1 MIMFNRYNSIHLI
14 NNISKF
20 LYVFTM
26 VLCSIVF
33 AINIYILL
41 GGSLEGTINIQA
53 IINQNDNTS
62 NYSNFN
68 QVPFMT
74 RLLMFLLVTI
84 SAGLILSIL
93 KFWGNFISLIKDEKY
108 FEIDP
113 IKNLQYISY
122 LLLGIWTLLFIIEF
136 FSDIIFSTS
145 FSTDIIANENN
156 VNENKNTI
164 TELLNKEKS
173 LWIKYHNHPVYSKS
187 DELWEKYCDS
197 CFDWHE
203 QGKINNYYTK
213 NN

>member
-68 QVPFMT
+68 QVPFMN

-108 FEIDP
+108 FEIDT
-113 IKNLQYISY
+113 IKNLQCISY
-122 LLLGIWTLLFIIEF
+122 LLLGIWTFLFIIEF
-136 FSDIIFSTS
+136 FSDIIFTTS

-156 VNENKNTI
+156 VSENENMIDNSFSLPPSIFLINGIIFWVLSHIIIEGIKLKKENELTI
-164 TELLNKEKS
+164 
-173 LWIKYHNHPVYSKS
+173 
-187 DELWEKYCDS
+187 
-197 CFDWHE
+197 
-203 QGKINNYYTK
+203 
-213 NN
+213 

>member
-20 LYVFTM
+20 LYVFAM

-68 QVPFMT
+68 QVPFVN

-108 FEIDP
+108 FEIDT

-122 LLLGIWTLLFIIEF
+122 LLLGIWTFLFIIEF
-136 FSDIIFSTS
+136 FSNIIFTTS
-145 FSTDIIANENN
+145 FSTDIIANEN
-156 VNENKNTI
+156 ENTI
-164 TELLNKEKS
+164 DNSFSLPPSIFLINGIIFWVLSHIIMEGIKLKKENELT
-173 LWIKYHNHPVYSKS
+173 I
-187 DELWEKYCDS
+187 
-197 CFDWHE
+197 
-203 QGKINNYYTK
+203 
-213 NN
+213 

>member
-1 MIMFNRYNSIHLI
+1 MLWSQQMIMFNRYNSIHLI

-20 LYVFTM
+20 LYVSAM

-108 FEIDP
+108 FEIDT

-136 FSDIIFSTS
+136 FSDIIF
-145 FSTDIIANENN
+145 
-156 VNENKNTI
+156 
-164 TELLNKEKS
+164 
-173 LWIKYHNHPVYSKS
+173 
-187 DELWEKYCDS
+187 
-197 CFDWHE
+197 
-203 QGKINNYYTK
+203 
-213 NN
+213 

>member
-68 QVPFMT
+68 QVPFMN

-108 FEIDP
+108 FEIDT

-164 TELLNKEKS
+164 DISFSLPPSIFLINGIIFWVLSHIIMEGIKLKKENELT
-173 LWIKYHNHPVYSKS
+173 I
-187 DELWEKYCDS
+187 
-197 CFDWHE
+197 
-203 QGKINNYYTK
+203 
-213 NN
+213 

>member
-62 NYSNFN
+62 YYSNFN

-93 KFWGNFISLIKDEKY
+93 KFWGNFISLIKDE
-108 FEIDP
+108 
-113 IKNLQYISY
+113 
-122 LLLGIWTLLFIIEF
+122 
-136 FSDIIFSTS
+136 
-145 FSTDIIANENN
+145 
-156 VNENKNTI
+156 
-164 TELLNKEKS
+164 
-173 LWIKYHNHPVYSKS
+173 
-187 DELWEKYCDS
+187 
-197 CFDWHE
+197 
-203 QGKINNYYTK
+203 
-213 NN
+213 

>member
-20 LYVFTM
+20 LYVSAM

-68 QVPFMT
+68 QVPFVN

-108 FEIDP
+108 FEIDT

-122 LLLGIWTLLFIIEF
+122 LLLGIWTFLFIIEF
-136 FSDIIFSTS
+136 FSDIIFTTS
-145 FSTDIIANENN
+145 FSTDIIANEN
-156 VNENKNTI
+156 ENTI
-164 TELLNKEKS
+164 DNSFSLPPSIFLINGIIFWVLSHIIMEGIKLKKENELT
-173 LWIKYHNHPVYSKS
+173 I
-187 DELWEKYCDS
+187 
-197 CFDWHE
+197 
-203 QGKINNYYTK
+203 
-213 NN
+213 

>member
-1 MIMFNRYNSIHLI
+1 MFWSQQMIMFNRYNSIHLI

-20 LYVFTM
+20 LYVFAL

-41 GGSLEGTINIQA
+41 GGSLEGQINIQA

-68 QVPFMT
+68 QVPFLN

-108 FEIDP
+108 FEIDT

-136 FSDIIFSTS
+136 FSDIIFTTS

-156 VNENKNTI
+156 VNENTI
-164 TELLNKEKS
+164 DSSFSLPPSIFLINGIIFWVLSHIIMEGIKLKKENELT
-173 LWIKYHNHPVYSKS
+173 I
-187 DELWEKYCDS
+187 
-197 CFDWHE
+197 
-203 QGKINNYYTK
+203 
-213 NN
+213 

>member
-1 MIMFNRYNSIHLI
+1 
-14 NNISKF
+14 
-20 LYVFTM
+20 M

-68 QVPFMT
+68 QVPFVN

-108 FEIDP
+108 FEIDT

-122 LLLGIWTLLFIIEF
+122 LLLGIWTFLFIIEF
-136 FSDIIFSTS
+136 FSDIIFTTS
-145 FSTDIIANENN
+145 FSTDIIANEN
-156 VNENKNTI
+156 ENTI
-164 TELLNKEKS
+164 DNSFSLPPSIFLINGMIFWVLSHIIMEGIKLKKENELT
-173 LWIKYHNHPVYSKS
+173 I
-187 DELWEKYCDS
+187 
-197 CFDWHE
+197 
-203 QGKINNYYTK
+203 
-213 NN
+213 

>member
-68 QVPFMT
+68 QVPFMN
-74 RLLMFLLVTI
+74 RLVMFLLVTI

-108 FEIDP
+108 FEIDT

-164 TELLNKEKS
+164 DSSFSLPPSIFLINGIIFWVLSHIIIEGIKLKKENELT
-173 LWIKYHNHPVYSKS
+173 I
-187 DELWEKYCDS
+187 
-197 CFDWHE
+197 
-203 QGKINNYYTK
+203 
-213 NN
+213 

>member
-1 MIMFNRYNSIHLI
+1 
-14 NNISKF
+14 
-20 LYVFTM
+20 M

-68 QVPFMT
+68 QVPFVN

-108 FEIDP
+108 FEIDT

-122 LLLGIWTLLFIIEF
+122 LLLGIWTFLFIIEF
-136 FSDIIFSTS
+136 FSDIIFTTS

-156 VNENKNTI
+156 VNENTI
-164 TELLNKEKS
+164 DSSFSLSPSIFLINGIIFWVLSHIIMEGIKLKKENELT
-173 LWIKYHNHPVYSKS
+173 I
-187 DELWEKYCDS
+187 
-197 CFDWHE
+197 
-203 QGKINNYYTK
+203 
-213 NN
+213 

>member
-53 IINQNDNTS
+53 IINQNDNSS

-68 QVPFMT
+68 QVPFMN

-108 FEIDP
+108 FEIDT

-164 TELLNKEKS
+164 DSSFSLPPSIFLINGIIFWVLSHIIIEGIKLKKENELT
-173 LWIKYHNHPVYSKS
+173 I
-187 DELWEKYCDS
+187 
-197 CFDWHE
+197 
-203 QGKINNYYTK
+203 
-213 NN
+213 

>member
-20 LYVFTM
+20 LYVFAM

-68 QVPFMT
+68 QVPFVN

-108 FEIDP
+108 FEIDT

-122 LLLGIWTLLFIIEF
+122 LLLGIWTFLFIIEF
-136 FSDIIFSTS
+136 FSDIIFTTS
-145 FSTDIIANENN
+145 FSTDIIANEN
-156 VNENKNTI
+156 ENTI
-164 TELLNKEKS
+164 DNSFSLPPSIFLINGIIFWVLSHIIMEGIKLKKENELT
-173 LWIKYHNHPVYSKS
+173 I
-187 DELWEKYCDS
+187 
-197 CFDWHE
+197 
-203 QGKINNYYTK
+203 
-213 NN
+213 

>member
-68 QVPFMT
+68 QVPFMN

-108 FEIDP
+108 FEIDT

-136 FSDIIFSTS
+136 FSDIIFTTS

-156 VNENKNTI
+156 VSENENMIDNSFSLPPSIFLINGIIFWVLSHIIIEGIKLKKENELTI
-164 TELLNKEKS
+164 
-173 LWIKYHNHPVYSKS
+173 
-187 DELWEKYCDS
+187 
-197 CFDWHE
+197 
-203 QGKINNYYTK
+203 
-213 NN
+213 

>member
-108 FEIDP
+108 FEIDT

-164 TELLNKEKS
+164 DSSFSLPPSIFLINGIIFWVLSHIIIEGIKLKKENELT
-173 LWIKYHNHPVYSKS
+173 I
-187 DELWEKYCDS
+187 
-197 CFDWHE
+197 
-203 QGKINNYYTK
+203 
-213 NN
+213 

>member
-68 QVPFMT
+68 QVPFMN
-74 RLLMFLLVTI
+74 RLVMFLLVTI

-108 FEIDP
+108 FEIDT

-164 TELLNKEKS
+164 DISFSLPPSIFLINGIIFWVLSHIIMEGIKLKKENELT
-173 LWIKYHNHPVYSKS
+173 I
-187 DELWEKYCDS
+187 
-197 CFDWHE
+197 
-203 QGKINNYYTK
+203 
-213 NN
+213 

>member
-68 QVPFMT
+68 QVPFMN

-108 FEIDP
+108 FEIDT

-164 TELLNKEKS
+164 DSNFSLPPSIFLINGIIFWVLSHIIIEGIKLKKENELT
-173 LWIKYHNHPVYSKS
+173 I
-187 DELWEKYCDS
+187 
-197 CFDWHE
+197 
-203 QGKINNYYTK
+203 
-213 NN
+213 

>member
-68 QVPFMT
+68 QVPFMN
-74 RLLMFLLVTI
+74 RLVMFLLVTI

-108 FEIDP
+108 FEIDT

-164 TELLNKEKS
+164 DISFSLPPSIFLINGIIFWVLSHIIIEGIKLKKENELT
-173 LWIKYHNHPVYSKS
+173 I
-187 DELWEKYCDS
+187 
-197 CFDWHE
+197 
-203 QGKINNYYTK
+203 
-213 NN
+213 

>member
-20 LYVFTM
+20 LYVSAM

-68 QVPFMT
+68 QVPFVN

-108 FEIDP
+108 FEIDT

-122 LLLGIWTLLFIIEF
+122 LLLGIWTFLFIIEL
-136 FSDIIFSTS
+136 FSDIIFTTS

-156 VNENKNTI
+156 VNENTI
-164 TELLNKEKS
+164 DSSFSLSPSIFLINGIIFWVLSHIIMEGIKLKKENELT
-173 LWIKYHNHPVYSKS
+173 I
-187 DELWEKYCDS
+187 
-197 CFDWHE
+197 
-203 QGKINNYYTK
+203 
-213 NN
+213 

>member
-20 LYVFTM
+20 LYVFAM

-41 GGSLEGTINIQA
+41 GGSLEGAINIQT

-68 QVPFMT
+68 QVPFVN

-108 FEIDP
+108 FEIDT

-122 LLLGIWTLLFIIEF
+122 LLLGIWTFLFIIEF
-136 FSDIIFSTS
+136 FSDIIFTTS

-156 VNENKNTI
+156 VNENTI
-164 TELLNKEKS
+164 DSSFSLSPSIFLINGIIFWVLSHIIMEGIKLKKENELT
-173 LWIKYHNHPVYSKS
+173 I
-187 DELWEKYCDS
+187 
-197 CFDWHE
+197 
-203 QGKINNYYTK
+203 
-213 NN
+213 

>member
-1 MIMFNRYNSIHLI
+1 MLWSQQMIMFNRYNSIHLI

-68 QVPFMT
+68 QVPFMN

-108 FEIDP
+108 FEIDT

-164 TELLNKEKS
+164 DSNFSLPPSIFLINGIIFWVLSHIIIEGIKLKKENELT
-173 LWIKYHNHPVYSKS
+173 I
-187 DELWEKYCDS
+187 
-197 CFDWHE
+197 
-203 QGKINNYYTK
+203 
-213 NN
+213 

>member
-68 QVPFMT
+68 QVPFMN
-74 RLLMFLLVTI
+74 RLVMFLLVTI

-108 FEIDP
+108 FEIDT

-164 TELLNKEKS
+164 DISFSLPPSIFLINGIIFWVLSHIIIEGIKLKKENQ
-173 LWIKYHNHPVYSKS
+173 LTI
-187 DELWEKYCDS
+187 
-197 CFDWHE
+197 
-203 QGKINNYYTK
+203 
-213 NN
+213 

>member
-20 LYVFTM
+20 LYVFAM

-41 GGSLEGTINIQA
+41 GGSLEGAINIQT

-68 QVPFMT
+68 QVPFVN
-74 RLLMFLLVTI
+74 RLLMFMLVTI

-108 FEIDP
+108 FEIDT

-122 LLLGIWTLLFIIEF
+122 LLLGIWTLLFVIEF
-136 FSDIIFSTS
+136 FSDIIFTTS

-156 VNENKNTI
+156 VNENTI
-164 TELLNKEKS
+164 DSSFSLSPSIFLINGIIFWVLSHIIMEGIKLKKENELT
-173 LWIKYHNHPVYSKS
+173 I
-187 DELWEKYCDS
+187 
-197 CFDWHE
+197 
-203 QGKINNYYTK
+203 
-213 NN
+213 

>member
-33 AINIYILL
+33 AINIYILF

-68 QVPFMT
+68 QVPFMN

-108 FEIDP
+108 FEIDT

-164 TELLNKEKS
+164 DSSFSLPPSIFLINGIIFWVLSHIIIEGIKLKKENELT
-173 LWIKYHNHPVYSKS
+173 I
-187 DELWEKYCDS
+187 
-197 CFDWHE
+197 
-203 QGKINNYYTK
+203 
-213 NN
+213 

>member
-1 MIMFNRYNSIHLI
+1 MLWSQQMIMFNRYNSIHLI

-108 FEIDP
+108 FEIDT

-164 TELLNKEKS
+164 DSSFSLPPSIFLINGIIFWVLSHIIIEGIKLKKENELT
-173 LWIKYHNHPVYSKS
+173 I
-187 DELWEKYCDS
+187 
-197 CFDWHE
+197 
-203 QGKINNYYTK
+203 
-213 NN
+213 

>member
-20 LYVFTM
+20 LYVFAL
-26 VLCSIVF
+26 VLCSVVF

-41 GGSLEGTINIQA
+41 GGSLEGTINIQE
-53 IINQNDNTS
+53 IVNQNDNTS

-68 QVPFMT
+68 QVPFMS
-74 RLLMFLLVTI
+74 RLLIFLFITI

-93 KFWGNFISLIKDEKY
+93 KFWRNFISLIKDGKY
-108 FEIDP
+108 FEAGT

-145 FSTDIIANENN
+145 FSTDIIANENS
-156 VNENKNTI
+156 VNKNTNTI
-164 TELLNKEKS
+164 DSSFSLPPTIFLINGIIFWVLSHIIMEGIRLKKENELT
-173 LWIKYHNHPVYSKS
+173 I
-187 DELWEKYCDS
+187 
-197 CFDWHE
+197 
-203 QGKINNYYTK
+203 
-213 NN
+213 

>member
-1 MIMFNRYNSIHLI
+1 
-14 NNISKF
+14 
-20 LYVFTM
+20 M

-108 FEIDP
+108 FEIDT

-164 TELLNKEKS
+164 DSSFSLPPSIFLINGIIFWVLSHIIIEGIKLKKENELT
-173 LWIKYHNHPVYSKS
+173 I
-187 DELWEKYCDS
+187 
-197 CFDWHE
+197 
-203 QGKINNYYTK
+203 
-213 NN
+213 

>member
-20 LYVFTM
+20 LYVFAM

-41 GGSLEGTINIQA
+41 GGSLEGAINIQT

-68 QVPFMT
+68 QVPFVN

-108 FEIDP
+108 FEIDT

-122 LLLGIWTLLFIIEF
+122 LLLGIWTLLFIIDF
-136 FSDIIFSTS
+136 FSDIIFTTS

-156 VNENKNTI
+156 VNENTI
-164 TELLNKEKS
+164 DSSFSLSPSIFLINGIIFWVLSHIIMEGIKLKKENELT
-173 LWIKYHNHPVYSKS
+173 I
-187 DELWEKYCDS
+187 
-197 CFDWHE
+197 
-203 QGKINNYYTK
+203 
-213 NN
+213 

>member
-1 MIMFNRYNSIHLI
+1 
-14 NNISKF
+14 
-20 LYVFTM
+20 M

-68 QVPFMT
+68 QVPFVN

-108 FEIDP
+108 FEIDT

-122 LLLGIWTLLFIIEF
+122 LLLGIWTFLFIIEF
-136 FSDIIFSTS
+136 FSDIIFTTS
-145 FSTDIIANENN
+145 FSTDIIANEN
-156 VNENKNTI
+156 ENTI
-164 TELLNKEKS
+164 DNSFSLPPSIFLINGIIFWVLSHIIMEGIKLKKENELT
-173 LWIKYHNHPVYSKS
+173 I
-187 DELWEKYCDS
+187 
-197 CFDWHE
+197 
-203 QGKINNYYTK
+203 
-213 NN
+213 

>member
-20 LYVFTM
+20 LYVFAM

-68 QVPFMT
+68 QVPFVN

-108 FEIDP
+108 FEIDT

-122 LLLGIWTLLFIIEF
+122 LLLGIWTFLFIIEF
-136 FSDIIFSTS
+136 FSDIIFTTS
-145 FSTDIIANENN
+145 FSTDIIANEN
-156 VNENKNTI
+156 ENTI
-164 TELLNKEKS
+164 DNSFSLPPSIFLINGMIFWVLSHIIMEGIKLKKENELT
-173 LWIKYHNHPVYSKS
+173 I
-187 DELWEKYCDS
+187 
-197 CFDWHE
+197 
-203 QGKINNYYTK
+203 
-213 NN
+213 

>member
-20 LYVFTM
+20 LYVFAM

-33 AINIYILL
+33 AINIYILF

-68 QVPFMT
+68 QVPFVN

-108 FEIDP
+108 FEIDT

-122 LLLGIWTLLFIIEF
+122 LLLGIWTFLFIIEF
-136 FSDIIFSTS
+136 FSDIIFTTS
-145 FSTDIIANENN
+145 FSTDIIANEN
-156 VNENKNTI
+156 ENTI
-164 TELLNKEKS
+164 DNSFSLPPSIFLINGIIFWVLSHIIMEGIKLKKENELT
-173 LWIKYHNHPVYSKS
+173 I
-187 DELWEKYCDS
+187 
-197 CFDWHE
+197 
-203 QGKINNYYTK
+203 
-213 NN
+213 

>member
-20 LYVFTM
+20 LYVFAL
-26 VLCSIVF
+26 VLCSVVF

-41 GGSLEGTINIQA
+41 GGSLEGTINIQE
-53 IINQNDNTS
+53 IINHNDNTS

-68 QVPFMT
+68 QVPFMS
-74 RLLMFLLVTI
+74 RLLIFLFITI

-93 KFWGNFISLIKDEKY
+93 KFWRNFISLIKDGKY
-108 FEIDP
+108 FEAGT

-145 FSTDIIANENN
+145 FSTDIIANENS
-156 VNENKNTI
+156 VNKNTNTI
-164 TELLNKEKS
+164 DSSFSLPPTIFLINGIIFWVLSHIIIEGIKLKKENELT
-173 LWIKYHNHPVYSKS
+173 I
-187 DELWEKYCDS
+187 
-197 CFDWHE
+197 
-203 QGKINNYYTK
+203 
-213 NN
+213 

>member
-68 QVPFMT
+68 QVPFMN

-108 FEIDP
+108 FEIDT

-164 TELLNKEKS
+164 DSSFSLPPSIFLINGIIFWVLSHIIIEGIKLKKENELT
-173 LWIKYHNHPVYSKS
+173 I
-187 DELWEKYCDS
+187 
-197 CFDWHE
+197 
-203 QGKINNYYTK
+203 
-213 NN
+213 

>member
-20 LYVFTM
+20 LYVSAM

-68 QVPFMT
+68 QVPFVN

-108 FEIDP
+108 FEIDT

-122 LLLGIWTLLFIIEF
+122 LLLGIWTFLFIIEF
-136 FSDIIFSTS
+136 FSDIIFTTS

-156 VNENKNTI
+156 VNENTI
-164 TELLNKEKS
+164 DSSFSLSPSIFLINGIIFWVLSHIIMEGIKLKKENELT
-173 LWIKYHNHPVYSKS
+173 I
-187 DELWEKYCDS
+187 
-197 CFDWHE
+197 
-203 QGKINNYYTK
+203 
-213 NN
+213 

>member
-68 QVPFMT
+68 QVPFMN

-108 FEIDP
+108 FEIDT

-164 TELLNKEKS
+164 DSNFSLPPSIFLINGIIFWVLSHIIVEGIKLKKEKE
-173 LWIKYHNHPVYSKS
+173 LTIK
-187 DELWEKYCDS
+187 L
-197 CFDWHE
+197 
-203 QGKINNYYTK
+203 
-213 NN
+213 